1 MAEVDLIE
9 IQLEDFLLVVFCL
22 DLTRDF
28 RFLDFADRAF
38 FAGDL
43 LREDV
48 ARQLHRDRGESLR
61 VAVDR
66 RANDYA
72 GGAVPVD
79 AGVLVE
85 ALVLGADERVL
96 HDLRYLIDLDQGAT
110 LKAELGDESSINR
123 VELRGLMRR
132 VLAQDFD
139 RRALTAAADESPG
152 SVEEAGTQS
161 DEKCERKQ
169 HHSDERRMPL
179 VEWDFVV
186 RDCS

>member
-22 DLTRDF
+22 DLTRDL
-28 RFLDFADRAF
+28 RFLDFADRTF

-85 ALVLGADERVL
+85 ALVFGADERVL
-96 HDLRYLIDLDQGAT
+96 HDLRNLVDLDQCASLET
-110 LKAELGDESSINR
+110 KLGDEPAVDG
-123 VELRGLMRR
+123 VELRGLVRS
-132 VLAQDFD
+132 VLAEDLN
-139 RRALTAAADESPG
+139 RRALAATADESPRP
-152 SVEEAGTQS
+152 VKRAGT
-161 DEKCERKQ
+161 ERNEECERKK
-169 HHSDERRMPL
+169 HHSDERRMAL
-179 VEWDFVV
+179 MEGDLVV
-186 RDCS
+186 RG